1 MKVKSILAKKGP
13 TVLTIEPEATLG
25 DLVREL
31 VDKRIGAMVVTVRGR
46 GTIVGIISERD
57 VVRVCAG
64 HGAAALYL
72 PVAEA
77 MTKEVRLC
85 APEDDINDL
94 MAVMTNHRLRH
105 LPVVDEGRLVGIVS
119 IGDIVKHRL
128 DELGQEVG
136 MWRELFAQ

>member
-25 DLVREL
+25 DLVRQL
-31 VDKRIGAMVVTVRGR
+31 VEHRIGAMVVTARGR
-46 GTIVGIISERD
+46 GTIVGIVSERD

-72 PVAEA
+72 PVAEV

-85 APEDDINDL
+85 APEDDINDI
-94 MAVMTNHRLRH
+94 MAVMTNQRLRH
-105 LPVVDEGRLVGIVS
+105 LPVLDEGRLVGIVS
-119 IGDIVKHRL
+119 IGDVVKHRL